1 MRDFVSAIVADVSRQ
16 NQRSETVAEQ
26 QQCEQRR
33 PLAAQGPS
41 KPPKKHP
48 KEADA
53 VHDRQLSAASVP
65 AR

>member
-48 KEADA
+48 K
-53 VHDRQLSAASVP
+53 
-65 AR
+65 